1 MSAGRAI
8 ATSGGTDATYW
19 GRLEA
24 AVRAEFRV
32 DHYQAASDD
41 PVLTTLSTAG
51 CPVPRCSKKPRAQAT
66 YCDRHTRRWI
76 DMGSPAIE
84 EFLARVPPVKALRI
98 AGSMRCGVET
108 CENPRSDRGWCRLHG
123 DVWRRAGQPDDFAT
137 NAAPV
142 AAIAECRVPECPRP
156 EVTALYGLCY
166 CHRRRWN
173 EAGRPPLEPFSLAV
187 EPVGA
192 VQKIFVFAGLP
203 PGPKLEL
210 QYAVQHRRDAQGAR
224 ILPSR
229 LAPLVRGIIAH
240 DPCCRSILDRP
251 LVEWETMLAGIAPAK
266 GSPDSH
272 ARSFFRWTYAELSL
286 LVDGDPFLLDR
297 WDVRRV
303 KPGTTRSSF
312 CIDWSGIPQPWLRE
326 AAKRWGRVRMATR
339 SAKTTHRDSKGLIDF
354 AQFLDQRTAVTSP
367 GDITRREIE
376 SYISHLDAGHVSDQ
390 LRSSRLST
398 VGLFLR
404 NAREQEL
411 LDLQP
416 NATVRPNDYPRPK
429 GAVPRFLSESVMA
442 VLEAPESMALLPAWC
457 HNLIRVLIGTG
468 RRGSEACS
476 MEFHCLVE
484 RHRWRALPALLRGQG
499 VQGAHDPARRADD
512 GGHP

>member
-1 MSAGRAI
+1 MEQR
-8 ATSGGTDATYW
+8 
-19 GRLEA
+19 
-24 AVRAEFRV
+24 
-32 DHYQAASDD
+32 
-41 PVLTTLSTAG
+41 
-51 CPVPRCSKKPRAQAT
+51 
-66 YCDRHTRRWI
+66 
-76 DMGSPAIE
+76 
-84 EFLARVPPVKALRI
+84 
-98 AGSMRCGVET
+98 
-108 CENPRSDRGWCRLHG
+108 
-123 DVWRRAGQPDDFAT
+123 
-137 NAAPV
+137 
-142 AAIAECRVPECPRP
+142 
-156 EVTALYGLCY
+156 
-166 CHRRRWN
+166 
-173 EAGRPPLEPFSLAV
+173 RPPAARSVRPTAN
-187 EPVGA
+187 PVGA

-229 LAPLVRGIIAH
+229 LAPLVKGIIAH

-251 LVEWETMLAGIAPAK
+251 LVEWENLLVGIAPAE
-266 GSPDSH
+266 GSPDGH

-312 CIDWSGIPQPWLRE
+312 CIDWSGIPQPWFRE

-376 SYISHLDAGHVSDQ
+376 SYISHLDDGHVSDQ
-390 LRSSRLST
+390 LRSTRLST

-429 GAVPRFLSESVMA
+429 GAVPRFFSESVMA
-442 VLEAPESMALLPAWC
+442 VLEAPESMALLPEWC

-484 RHRWRALPALLRGQG
+484 GPDGEPYLRYFAGKESKEHMIPLDAPTTAAIRDQQAAVLRRWPEGSRWLFPKTAVQSVGALPDALR
-499 VQGAHDPARRADD
+499 V
-512 GGHP
+512 